1 MENKKE
7 LSVKEY
13 FLYTLLALCG
23 FAIWYFATAF
33 VIMDLNPINWNEAT
47 RFLVV
52 TEGLV
57 TAIGIVA
64 LTHLTRNKQ
73 NY

>member
-1 MENKKE
+1 MENNKE

-23 FAIWYFATAF
+23 FAIWYFTTAF
-33 VIMDLNPINWNEAT
+33 VIMDLNPVNWSEAT

-52 TEGLV
+52 TQGLV
-57 TAIGIVA
+57 TAVGIVA
-64 LTHLTRNKQ
+64 LTHISRK
-73 NY
+73 